1 MRKFI
6 VIAVALVVVSIPTV
20 AGAEQVRSHVVL
32 FPLGLI
38 KSDGTVSYFFPGFV
52 VSAVSAERLK
62 ARCMSGRKVEV
73 FRDEAGGDQRV
84 GADRTN
90 RFGEFNGARIWDLDQ
105 VPGDYYAKVKD
116 KVIPRG
122 KHKGKLRCLAAR
134 SVMVT
139 VQAPHF

>member
-20 AGAEQVRSHVVL
+20 AGAEQVRSQVVL

-38 KSDGTVSYFFPGFV
+38 KADGTVSYLFPGF
-52 VSAVSAERLK
+52 VSAVSAESLK

-84 GADRTN
+84 GTDRTN
-90 RFGEFNGARIWDLDQ
+90 FLGEFNGARIWDLDQ

-122 KHKGKLRCLAAR
+122 KHKGKLRCLAAH
-134 SVMVT
+134 SDTVT
-139 VQAPHF
+139 VQAPHL